1 MTVNL
6 SALGG
11 AGQQFFDNNGNVLTG
26 GKLWSYEAG
35 TTTPQATYTTAAGNV
50 AHTNPIVLDSAGRVS
65 TGEIWLTAGQNYKF
79 VLMTSANV
87 TLATWDNI
95 TGINGTGIA
104 TDASL
109 VTYDPPFTGS
119 VATNVEARLAQ
130 YVSVKDFGAIGNG
143 VANDTTA
150 IQTAIT
156 QAAALGKSLYFQN
169 GTYLIESLTVPA
181 NSYLYGES
189 QEGVILRK
197 TGTTDVNLITCS
209 GGNQVIRQM
218 TLDNMSVTRQQIL
231 SLGNGSDILVSRV
244 SFLNASLQRWTVR
257 GDWNIPVSNIEV
269 SDCYFEN
276 CLYGCILFLATV
288 EGHKNITMSRN
299 KFTNCGSTIIGL
311 HSQTAKKWVATS
323 NVDVS
328 YNKMINLASSGTY
341 GPIPIEIWGVY
352 GFTCIGNHMDS
363 GTRGL
368 TGGSWNINGVIS
380 NNTVMNQT
388 LYGVE
393 AGPCINMEVSNNTF
407 LNCQTAISFTDSVNE
422 NYVQNYRF
430 VNNVI
435 KGGPD
440 SYTVGTDCISTVS
453 AYPYRNLVISGN
465 SFYDPTFLRTVI
477 RATASREAPII
488 TFAGSGTGAI
498 ASATL
503 KAISG
508 RAIYGGRGYT
518 APTLTVDGGDG
529 SGMSLTA
536 TVVDGVITA
545 VNVVSAGTGYTTEP
559 TIMVT
564 DATGTGAILDLSMGI
579 DAVTIISGGSGYVS
593 PTVTITNNG
602 GVGFTGTVTESA
614 GVITG
619 VTVTAP
625 GNYFGREG
633 VVEVSNNHI
642 QLKSQYSAETGIN
655 VSGGKV
661 QIKNNYILSDRYL
674 ANLAGAQGFTL
685 IGVDSAVVN
694 GTNNPIFD
702 VSNNTII
709 CTNTYD
715 GAITTYY
722 AIGNVAPA
730 GKYYGH
736 IIRDNYIEGNFRG
749 GVIVDASNADP
760 IIFNNNTINTTLSG
774 TYSRKTSYS
783 NTILT
788 ASATAAPVAGT
799 WRRGDIVKN
808 STPTVGQPQGW
819 VCTVAGTP
827 GTWVS
832 QGNL

>member
-1 MTVNL
+1 MGTLLIILLGLLMAKLTLNTIGSRYGSIDALNDNSDLVETAFENTLSRDGTGPNNMESDLDMDSNSILNADTVNADSLRTDALFINDTLVVPGSL
-6 SALGG
+6 SG
-11 AGQQFFDNNGNVLTG
+11 ATNASAVQYDP
-26 GKLWSYEAG
+26 AG
-35 TTTPQATYTTAAGNV
+35 TGATSTTVQAKLRET
-50 AHTNPIVLDSAGRVS
+50 
-65 TGEIWLTAGQNYKF
+65 
-79 VLMTSANV
+79 
-87 TLATWDNI
+87 
-95 TGINGTGIA
+95 
-104 TDASL
+104 
-109 VTYDPPFTGS
+109 
-119 VATNVEARLAQ
+119 
-130 YVSVKDFGAIGNG
+130 VSVTDFGAVGNG
-143 VANDTTA
+143 TSDDTTA

-156 QAAALGKSLYFQN
+156 QAAAAGKSLFFPN
-169 GTYLIESLTVPA
+169 GTYLISSLTVPA

-244 SFLNASLQRWTVR
+244 TFLNASLQRWTVR

-299 KFTNCGSTIIGL
+299 TFTNCGSTIIGL
-311 HSQTAKKWVATS
+311 HSQTTKIWAATS

-328 YNKMINLASSGTY
+328 YNKMINLANTGAY
-341 GPIPIEIWGVY
+341 GPLPIEIWGVY
-352 GFTCIGNHMDS
+352 GFTCIGNYVDS

-368 TGGSWNINGVIS
+368 TGGGWNINGVLS

-393 AGPCINMEVSNNTF
+393 AGPSINMEVSNNTF
-407 LNCQTAISFTDSVNE
+407 LNCRTAISFTDSVNQ
-422 NYVQNYRF
+422 NYVENYRF

-435 KGGPD
+435 MGGP
-440 SYTVGTDCISTVS
+440 STYTVGFDCVSTFA
-453 AYPYRNLVISGN
+453 AYPYKNIVISGN
-465 SFYDPTFLRTVI
+465 NFYDPTFLRTVI
-477 RATASREAPII
+477 RVTASQEAPII

-536 TVVDGVITA
+536 TVTDGAITA

-579 DAVTIISGGSGYVS
+579 DAVTIINGGSGYVS

-602 GVGFTGTVTESA
+602 GVGFTGTVTESS

-633 VVEVSNNHI
+633 VVEISDNHI

-655 VSGGKV
+655 VTGGKV
-661 QIKNNYILSDRYL
+661 QVKNNYILSDRHL
-674 ANLAGAQGFTL
+674 ANLVGAQGFFL
-685 IGVDSAVVN
+685 ISIEAVVTN

-715 GAITTYY
+715 GAITAYY
-722 AIGNVAPA
+722 AIGNVSLA

-749 GVIVDASNADP
+749 GVIVDTSNADP
-760 IIFNNNTINTTLSG
+760 IIFNNNTINTTLTG